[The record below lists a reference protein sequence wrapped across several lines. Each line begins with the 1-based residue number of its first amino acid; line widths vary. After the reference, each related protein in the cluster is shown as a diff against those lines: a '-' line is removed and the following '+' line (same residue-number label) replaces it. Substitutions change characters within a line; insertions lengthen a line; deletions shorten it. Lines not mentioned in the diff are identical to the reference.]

1 MAPPHRPSYAEP
13 CTIVWLRIATGTV
26 IFSVV
31 GMVEAFVIRAEHIA
45 PSAPTR
51 ARVLQPL
58 ARYLDDPLVT
68 DLFIN
73 GSRGLFVDRGRGSE
87 KDESW
92 SATEREVRDLA
103 VALMAAGDRHI
114 DDAHPCV
121 DVRLEGGVRVH
132 AVLSPIA
139 VDGTT
144 ISIRVAR
151 VGGQSL
157 RELEAVGMFTTAQ
170 GVWLR
175 EAVRRR
181 ANFLI
186 SGAGGSGKTTL
197 LSALL
202 SDADA
207 AERIVTIED
216 VAELNV
222 IHPHRVALESRQA
235 TAEGAGEVSLAQ
247 LIRESLR
254 MRPDRLV
261 VGECRGAEVRELLS
275 ALNTGH
281 DGGAGT
287 IHANSLSDVATR
299 LEALG
304 ALASLDAAAL
314 ARQVVSAMDFVVH
327 LTRTADGQRRI
338 EAIGEFA
345 MQDGQLVVRRVGESA
360 EKRLR
365 SGAANA
371 QAAVGAG
378 DTAHDPLPLVPRG
391 HDHAA

>member
-1 MAPPHRPSYAEP
+1 MASCGRRCLPS
-13 CTIVWLRIATGTV
+13 VK
-26 IFSVV
+26 
-31 GMVEAFVIRAEHIA
+31 GMVEAFVIRAER
-45 PSAPTR
+45 SAPPPQQR

-58 ARYLDDPLVT
+58 ARYLDDPDVT

-87 KDESW
+87 RDESW
-92 SATEREVRDLA
+92 GASEREVRDLA
-103 VALMAAGDRHI
+103 VTLMAAGDRHI

-132 AVLSPIA
+132 AVLAPIA

-151 VGGQSL
+151 MTQQSL
-157 RELEAVGMFTTAQ
+157 NELASAGMLTSDQ
-170 GVWLR
+170 VLWLR
-175 EAVRRR
+175 EAVRTR

-202 SDADA
+202 SEASP
-207 AERIVTIED
+207 AERVLTIED
-216 VAELNV
+216 VAELRLR
-222 IHPHRVALESRQA
+222 HPHHVALESRQA
-235 TAEGAGEVSLAQ
+235 TVEGAGAVSLAQ
-247 LIRESLR
+247 LIREALR

-287 IHANSLSDVATR
+287 IHANSMTDVPTR

-304 ALASLDAAAL
+304 ALAGLETGAL

-327 LTRTADGQRRI
+327 LSRGSDGTRRVDAIGSFVLEDGHLTVTRTDLDQSSNTK
-338 EAIGEFA
+338 FA
-345 MQDGQLVVRRVGESA
+345 QT
-360 EKRLR
+360 
-365 SGAANA
+365 
-371 QAAVGAG
+371 AAVA
-378 DTAHDPLPLVPRG
+378 TEPLRRTSE
-391 HDHAA
+391 HHAA

>member
-1 MAPPHRPSYAEP
+1 
-13 CTIVWLRIATGTV
+13 
-26 IFSVV
+26 
-31 GMVEAFVIRAEHIA
+31 MVEAFVIRAEHVAA
-45 PSAPTR
+45 PAPPR

-58 ARYLDDPLVT
+58 SRYLDDPDVT

-73 GSRGLFVDRGRGSE
+73 GARGLFVDRGRGSE

-92 SATEREVRDLA
+92 GASEREVRDLA

-132 AVLSPIA
+132 AVLAPIA

-151 VGGQSL
+151 MAGQNL
-157 RELEAVGMFTTAQ
+157 AELAAAAMFTLDEGA
-170 GVWLR
+170 WLR
-175 EAVRRR
+175 DAVERR

-202 SDADA
+202 SEAPA
-207 AERIVTIED
+207 SERILTIED
-216 VAELNV
+216 VAELHLK
-222 IHPHRVALESRQA
+222 HPHHVALESRQA
-235 TAEGAGEVSLAQ
+235 TVEGAGAVSLAQ
-247 LIRESLR
+247 LVREALR

-261 VGECRGAEVRELLS
+261 IGECRGAEVRELLS

-287 IHANSLSDVATR
+287 IHANSMGDVAAR

-304 ALASLDAAAL
+304 ALAGLDAGAL

-327 LTRTADGQRRI
+327 LTRSSAGVRRI
-338 EAIGEFA
+338 EAIGSFA
-345 MQDGQLVVRRVGESA
+345 VEDGHLVVRRTEPVVQA
-360 EKRLR
+360 EATVAAP
-365 SGAANA
+365 SGPRDMMTRRRGDYAA
-371 QAAVGAG
+371 
-378 DTAHDPLPLVPRG
+378 
-391 HDHAA
+391 